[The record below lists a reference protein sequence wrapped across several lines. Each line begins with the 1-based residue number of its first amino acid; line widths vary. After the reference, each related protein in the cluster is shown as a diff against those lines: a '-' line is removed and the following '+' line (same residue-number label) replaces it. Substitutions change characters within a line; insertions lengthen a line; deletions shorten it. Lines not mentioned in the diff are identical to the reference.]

1 MKKVVY
7 TEFQTKLPFRRKWV
21 YILYITLLAILCV
34 GLIVLIGNIF
44 LQKDILDLFEWMKA
58 VLIVSIVMYFFLRQ
72 TSQNIKV
79 YDDGRLFLPG
89 FWKPIKVNDIVSLT
103 PCALYRNTIS
113 MKMEVNKNNKTKI
126 HYLSLHENEEQIFI
140 NALLKINPS
149 IGVNNPGNL

>member
-1 MKKVVY
+1 
-7 TEFQTKLPFRRKWV
+7 
-21 YILYITLLAILCV
+21 
-34 GLIVLIGNIF
+34 
-44 LQKDILDLFEWMKA
+44 MKA
-58 VLIVSIVMYFFLRQ
+58 VLIVSIVMFVFLRQ

-149 IGVNNPGNL
+149 IGVNNQGNLQNDQ